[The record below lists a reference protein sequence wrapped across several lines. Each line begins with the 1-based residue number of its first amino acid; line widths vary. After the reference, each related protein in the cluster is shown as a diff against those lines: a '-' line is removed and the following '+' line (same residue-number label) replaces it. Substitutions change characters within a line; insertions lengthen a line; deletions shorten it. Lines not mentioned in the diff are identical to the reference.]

1 MCASPYTGII
11 ERETSTDTSDVF
23 MSEEDALDTS
33 ETQTFTQQQQFVSAD
48 NNEFTCPSPVQPPKG
63 KKRKNVASTDSRI
76 DEAFDILKKSA
87 SNIELNQQSP
97 DECTTYGTYIGN
109 KLRNYTPKTKS
120 FVQYY
125 FNNILFEA
133 DMGRFDGNESNISSS
148 LPTSYSNLP
157 PTTHTSSQT
166 SSPNFIYQNLPQAQP
181 STSNSVD
188 FNPIFE
194 TSDGSS
200 LESTYLG

>member
-1 MCASPYTGII
+1 MCASPYTGI

-23 MSEEDALDTS
+23 MSEEDTFDPC
-33 ETQTFTQQQQFVSAD
+33 ETQTFPQQQQFVSAN

-63 KKRKNVASTDSRI
+63 KKRKILANTDSRI

-87 SNIELNQQSP
+87 SNIELSQQPP
-97 DECTTYGTYIGN
+97 DECTTYGTHIGN
-109 KLRNYTPKTKS
+109 KLRNYTPKTRS

-133 DMGRFDGNESNISSS
+133 DMGKFDGNVSNISSS
-148 LPTSYSNLP
+148 LPIFYGNPP

-166 SSPNFIYQNLPQAQP
+166 SSPHIIYQNLPQAQQ
-181 STSNSVD
+181 SISNSVN
-188 FNPIFE
+188 FNPIYE